1 MKRFALAG
9 AALVLSSVVAAG
21 SAHADRGS
29 HGMGMSRHSPG
40 FRSFGFHHR
49 FVGFHHPFFFRHE
62 FFFHRGLFRPFF
74 FFGTPA
80 FAPIPVALDPPY
92 DYTGYLYDQAGGQGN
107 CYQYES
113 MILMGGAPTPAW
125 GTACMQ
131 PDGTWLTVE

>member
-1 MKRFALAG
+1 MKRLALA
-9 AALVLSSVVAAG
+9 ATAFVLFLVVAAG
-21 SAHADRGS
+21 SAQAGRA
-29 HGMGMSRHSPG
+29 MHSPG

-49 FVGFHHPFFFRHE
+49 FIGFNHPFFLRHE

-92 DYTGYLYDQAGGQGN
+92 DYPGYLYDQAGGAQGN
-107 CYQYES
+107 CYEYES
-113 MILMGGAPTPAW
+113 MIAMYGAPTPAW